1 MHDIFRIFYVFL
13 LRFVDFYID
22 RILHECINIQYIC
35 KKCFSRE
42 KSKEIVIFKIAVTLD
57 KLRASNCMTINRAL
71 LYFEQLEVIE

>member
-1 MHDIFRIFYVFL
+1 MHKYP
-13 LRFVDFYID
+13 
-22 RILHECINIQYIC
+22 QYIC

-57 KLRASNCMTINRAL
+57 KLRASNYMTINRAL